1 MDSSN
6 SATFTITLSDTAE
19 NKITASATDKVGNT
33 MAPENYGSFA
43 NGAKIVHD
51 ITVPEI
57 KGRPC
62 AFYVDTNMEGVTTY
76 YYEKQDGNHKFFD
89 RTEKSGLNSVNV
101 TINGTSLTEDK
112 NGKSNRCQQN
122 L

>member
-57 KGRPC
+57 KADLAHFLCGYQYGRS
-62 AFYVDTNMEGVTTY
+62 Y
-76 YYEKQDGNHKFFD
+76 YILREAG
-89 RTEKSGLNSVNV
+89 
-101 TINGTSLTEDK
+101 
-112 NGKSNRCQQN
+112 
-122 L
+122 